1 MTFVLQTVRTGTAD
15 LLTTMGIPY
24 LPITAAVVGV
34 LALLFAFGLWGPV
47 VGFLWSWLYYIL
59 AVVVAAVVGVWYML
73 RRGINRIKPDPI
85 KDIPT
90 PPLTHALLGHPD
102 KMLHPLKHELRL
114 EVRNAARTPVHQ
126 VAGLLRR
133 AQAACV

>member
-1 MTFVLQTVRTGTAD
+1 MA
-15 LLTTMGIPY
+15 
-24 LPITAAVVGV
+24 
-34 LALLFAFGLWGPV
+34 
-47 VGFLWSWLYYIL
+47 FLWSWLYYIL
-59 AVVVAAVVGVWYML
+59 AVVVAAVAGVWYML

-126 VAGLLRR
+126 VGRALYNTRPCMECLRLSHGLL
-133 AQAACV
+133 CVARFISSW